1 MKMKKKLILMIPA
14 MALLA
19 SCGGDATVDN
29 TALDAKVNA
38 LLDKTKSDLK
48 TNCDAMVIQTAQMRA
63 DSLSA
68 VKNAKAN
75 TEIPETDETTA
86 AIPTEKST
94 NPIVTRDAESEK
106 AKDLIDLEK
115 SKEVIKTKVKKA
127 KDLFEKNNSAKV
139 VTEKIKKSKEEFN
152 KNIKATKKQL
162 KEKEEKV
169 KSLFK

>member
-75 TEIPETDETTA
+75 TEIPETTA

>member
-75 TEIPETDETTA
+75 AEVPVTDETTEA
-86 AIPTEKST
+86 SNVEK
-94 NPIVTRDAESEK
+94 PIDPVVTTDGASEK
-106 AKDLIDLEK
+106 AKSLINIEK
-115 SKEVIKTKVKKA
+115 SKEVIKTEVNKA
-127 KDLFEKNNSAKV
+127 KDLIEKNKSAKD